1 MSLILFFI
9 LILTLVFG
17 KWSGTPLSWLLK
29 KIVSNNYGAI
39 VITFLLILSFIRLFN
54 IFVGETRIVGL
65 SMPHFKKRTYKT
77 KTIKEK

>member
-17 KWSGTPLSWLLK
+17 RWSGIPLSWLLK

-39 VITFLLILSFIRLFN
+39 IVFFLLILAIIRMFRL
-54 IFVGETRIVGL
+54 FVGETSIPGFSLPRI
-65 SMPHFKKRTYKT
+65 SHRTHRAKKT
-77 KTIKEK
+77 KE